1 MPNRLEG
8 KVVIVTGATRGMGE
22 AIARGIVAHG
32 GKVVLGGRSSVQ
44 GQSIAD
50 GLGPNAVFAQLDV
63 GSEADWEAAAALAS
77 QRFGKIDGLVNCAG
91 VMGKNPL
98 AETSLA
104 LLHDLIS
111 TNQIGVLLG
120 MKYCIPAMRAAGGG
134 SIVNI
139 GSIGALRGMAD
150 ISAYSGTKAAVSGIS
165 RSAAMELASA
175 NIRVNTIHP
184 GVFATQMLEDS
195 MGSEG
200 LVYGAQ
206 VTPLG
211 RVGQPHEM
219 VGPVVFLLSEESS
232 FVTGST
238 LSVDGGLSL

>member
-1 MPNRLEG
+1 MDRRLDG
-8 KVVIVTGATRGMGE
+8 KVVIVTGATRGMGA

-32 GKVVLGGRSSVQ
+32 GKAVLGGRSSAQ
-44 GQSIAD
+44 GQELAD
-50 GLGPNAVFAQLDV
+50 KLAPNAVFAPLDV
-63 GSEADWEAAAALAS
+63 SSEADWSAIVTLAL
-77 QRFGKIDGLVNCAG
+77 QQFGRIDGLVNCAG
-91 VMGKNPL
+91 VMGKNPI

-104 LLHDLIS
+104 LLHDLIA

-120 MKYCIPAMRAAGGG
+120 MKHTVPSMREVGGG
-134 SIVNI
+134 AIVNI

-150 ISAYSGTKAAVSGIS
+150 ISAYSGTKAAIHGIT
-165 RSAAMELASA
+165 RSAAMELANS

-200 LVYGAQ
+200 LTYGAQ

-211 RVGQPHEM
+211 RVGQPEEM
-219 VGPVVFLLSEESS
+219 IGPVVFLLSDESS

>member
-1 MPNRLEG
+1 MTNRLDG

-22 AIARGIVAHG
+22 AIARGIVANG
-32 GKVVLGGRSSVQ
+32 GKVVLGGRGAAQ
-44 GQSIAD
+44 GRAVAD
-50 GLGPNAVFAQLDV
+50 SLGGNAIFSQLDV
-63 GSEADWEAAAALAS
+63 GNEADWEAVTTLTL

-98 AETSLA
+98 AETSVE
-104 LLHDLIS
+104 LLYSLIS

-120 MKYCIPAMRAAGGG
+120 IKHCVPAMRVAGGG

-150 ISAYSGTKAAVSGIS
+150 ISGYSGTKAAVSGIS

-184 GVFATQMLEDS
+184 GVFATQMLDES

-200 LVYGAQ
+200 EIYGAK

-219 VGPVVFLLSEESS
+219 AGPVVFLLSDESS